1 MTVSFEL
8 PSDLQAEL
16 QLAFGDLGQAAKEAL
31 AVRGYTERK
40 YGMSTLRRLLGL
52 ETRWDLEQWLTEH
65 HIERNYSADDLQADI
80 ATLRSLRS

>member
-8 PSDLQAEL
+8 PSDLQNEL

-40 YGMSTLRRLLGL
+40 YGLSTLRRLLGL
-52 ETRWDLEQWLTEH
+52 ETRWDVERWLVDH
-65 HIERNYSADDLQADI
+65 QIVRNYSVEDLESDTE
-80 ATLRSLRS
+80 TLRGLR